1 MRVPALLAYAGLA
14 AAAPTPAVNIGSA
27 KQLLVDDTL
36 LE

>member
-1 MRVPALLAYAGLA
+1 MRVPALLASAGLA
-14 AAAPTPAVNIGSA
+14 AAAPTAANIGSA

>member
-1 MRVPALLAYAGLA
+1 MRVPALLACAGL